1 MEEKLVHKFIAKVKD
16 KLSMQKTSYPSGS
29 DYAFST
35 EELAN
40 ITRENKQKI
49 QELKQDMFVKKE
61 KVKKQA
67 KIDLVADDNS
77 SGDDKTVTESSV
89 NQEKISSDGEEQR
102 NHTATDEVI
111 SLEKKE
117 NFSEIKDK
125 LNLEQEKTQKNEEVQ
140 VKVKPKNSFV
150 NLDSEYQEIVMSKW
164 EELDSNQV
172 DKDIMKGKDLLN
184 HNYTITY
191 ADEAARFIHE
201 IRKRYEVVICYLIG
215 FNNEKKGVYDKTIF
229 SSKVDD
235 EWKYLGNYIKVL
247 EKIRSF
253 KK

>member
-1 MEEKLVHKFIAKVKD
+1 MEEKLVHKFITKVKD
-16 KLSMQKTSYPSGS
+16 KLSKPKTSYPSGS

-35 EELAN
+35 EELEN

-49 QELKQDMFVKKE
+49 QELKQDMFVKK
-61 KVKKQA
+61 KKEV
-67 KIDLVADDNS
+67 KIDLLEDVNSPVDDA
-77 SGDDKTVTESSV
+77 TIIESSA
-89 NQEKISSDGEEQR
+89 NQEEIGSDREEQK
-102 NHTATDEVI
+102 NHTAMDEVI
-111 SLEKKE
+111 SPEKKE
-117 NFSEIKDK
+117 NFSEGKDK
-125 LNLEQEKTQKNEEVQ
+125 LNLEQEKNQKNEEVQ
-140 VKVKPKNSFV
+140 AKVVPKNSFV
-150 NLDSEYQEIVMSKW
+150 NLNSEYQEIVMSKW